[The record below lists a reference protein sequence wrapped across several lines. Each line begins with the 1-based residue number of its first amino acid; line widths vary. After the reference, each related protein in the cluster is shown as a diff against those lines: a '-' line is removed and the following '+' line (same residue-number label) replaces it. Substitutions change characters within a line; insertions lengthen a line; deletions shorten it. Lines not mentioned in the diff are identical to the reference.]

1 MKKAGSARCRP
12 SVNPIL
18 SFRRASDWLSAARS
32 SSSPDLSRLNAC
44 APPVLLFGRPFRL
57 F

>member
-18 SFRRASDWLSAARS
+18 TFSACERLAQRR
-32 SSSPDLSRLNAC
+32 
-44 APPVLLFGRPFRL
+44 PVFF
-57 F
+57 FA